1 LEKIVGILG
10 FFGCFLGKF
19 FLRFS
24 QKIGKTLIF
33 VDFFSTTSMVCYIF
47 CIIRGGKTGVCC
59 IFYQLFLKNV
69 SFFVTFILKIC
80 FIFAADFNS
89 KARRRFNTKARRQDG
104 TTWVDI
110 ELKERRGG
118 KARQVNTDA
127 IRVVG
132 DS

>member
-1 LEKIVGILG
+1 
-10 FFGCFLGKF
+10 
-19 FLRFS
+19 
-24 QKIGKTLIF
+24 
-33 VDFFSTTSMVCYIF
+33 M
-47 CIIRGGKTGVCC
+47 
-59 IFYQLFLKNV
+59 
-69 SFFVTFILKIC
+69 KIC